1 MDAELLKQL
10 ETKLWDA
17 ADQLRANSKLTAS
30 EYSFPVLG
38 LIFLRHAYERFV
50 SAEIRIKAGLTKH
63 PQRGYRTILHEDF
76 TKIKAMYLPER
87 AQWKRL
93 VELPEGEN
101 LGEALNEAMIAIE
114 KQYPNLE
121 GVLPKDYNI
130 FDKSLLQSI
139 VRIFN
144 DEKLD
149 LSEGDMFG
157 RIYEYFLNKF
167 AMAGA
172 QEGGEF
178 FTPPSLV
185 NSIVNII
192 EPKNGKILDP
202 ACGSGGM
209 FVQTGHF
216 LEEEGENPAE
226 KVTFYGQEKAD
237 LNTRLAKMNMTVHG
251 LDAQIKQGNTFY
263 VDQFSL
269 LGNCS
274 YVMANPPFNVDKV
287 DKAKDFVK
295 KDKRLPFGLP
305 NNDNANYLWIQYFY
319 AYLNETGRAGF
330 VMASSASDAGH
341 SERDIRRDLVKT
353 GAVDVMVAI
362 GPKFFYTRGLPCTLW
377 FYDRAKESDEARKEE
392 TLMLDLRE
400 TYRKVSSNLHD
411 FTPEHLLN
419 IKAVT
424 ALYRGN
430 NKPFKATQ
438 KLYTEKT
445 DLALTRTGEMLKLWY
460 EKINFS
466 EGEPSLDHKILPKTL
481 DTEKVKAQKRSINQA
496 WKKLETELK
505 AYVRTEE
512 MKNEKDRKKEIRD
525 QIKEIA
531 EITGYFNTACDDY
544 LYFVKENK
552 WLTDRFPDAVYVD
565 VPGLCKVVSRDE
577 IADNDYSLTP
587 GRYVETASQID
598 EDFDYETRMSEI
610 KIELKALNAESVKF
624 AKIIQGNL
632 EELGI

>member
-10 ETKLWDA
+10 ENKLWDA

-38 LIFLRHAYERFV
+38 LIFLRHSYERFI
-50 SAEIRIKAGLTKH
+50 SAEARIKSKLVEH
-63 PQRGYRTILHEDF
+63 PQRGYRKILKEDF
-76 TKIKAMYLPER
+76 TQIKAMYLPES
-87 AQWKRL
+87 AHWKRL
-93 VELPEGEN
+93 VELPEGKNIGDE
-101 LGEALNEAMIAIE
+101 LNEAMRAIE
-114 KQYPNLE
+114 IEYPNLT
-121 GVLPKDYNI
+121 GVLPKEYNI
-130 FDKSLLQSI
+130 FDKALLQSI

-149 LSEGDMFG
+149 LSQGDMFG

-185 NSIVNII
+185 NTIVNII
-192 EPKNGKILDP
+192 EPKSGKVLDP

-216 LEEEGENPAE
+216 LEEEGEKPSE
-226 KVTFYGQEKAD
+226 KVVFYGQEKAD
-237 LNTRLAKMNMTVHG
+237 MNTRLAKMNMTVHG
-251 LDAQIKQGNTFY
+251 LDAKIKQGNTFY
-263 VDQFSL
+263 KDNFNLV
-269 LGNCS
+269 GECS

-287 DKAKDFVK
+287 DKGTDFVK

-330 VMASSASDAGH
+330 VMASSASDAGY

-362 GPKFFYTRGLPCTLW
+362 GPKFFYTRGLPCTIW
-377 FYDRAKESDEARKEE
+377 FYDRAKEDDEVRKEE

-430 NKPFKATQ
+430 NKPLQVTQELYTQ
-438 KLYTEKT
+438 KAA
-445 DLALTRTGEMLKLWY
+445 LALNTATETLKLWY
-460 EKINFS
+460 EKTTF
-466 EGEPSLDHKILPKTL
+466 EKGEPAIDSKKLPATL
-481 DTEKVKAQKRSINQA
+481 DIEKIKVQKRIINQA
-496 WKKLETELK
+496 WKKLEAELK
-505 AYVRTEE
+505 DYLRSED
-512 MKNEKDRKKEIRD
+512 MKKEKERKKEIRE
-525 QIKEIA
+525 QIKEIV
-531 EITGYFNTACDDY
+531 EITKYFNTACDDY
-544 LYFVKENK
+544 RYFVQEKK
-552 WLTDRFPDAVYVD
+552 WLTDRFPDAVYMD

-587 GRYVETASQID
+587 GRYVETVSQID
-598 EDFDYETRMSEI
+598 ENFDYATRMTEI
-610 KIELKALNAESVKF
+610 KTELKKLDAKSVKF
-624 AKIIQGNL
+624 AKSIQTNL